1 MILPIV
7 KIGHPTLRAKAK
19 LITEI
24 NDEIK
29 EVIDNMIETM
39 DSFKG
44 IGLAAPQIG
53 ISLSLIIADLTIL
66 EGEGQIIIINPKI
79 IEYEGKEVGEE
90 GCLSIPE
97 INENVKRHKHILIE
111 GLDEEGN
118 PIRIER
124 EDLMARVLQHEIDHL
139 EGILFVDRISMVKK
153 HLIKKKLKQIAQK
166 HNPDEQS
173 IRIYI

>member
-79 IEYEGKEVGEE
+79 IEVGLPPITVINFKAILL
-90 GCLSIPE
+90 CNPHLSIAIAI
-97 INENVKRHKHILIE
+97 INPPTKRKIIELI
-111 GLDEEGN
+111 
-118 PIRIER
+118 
-124 EDLMARVLQHEIDHL
+124 
-139 EGILFVDRISMVKK
+139 
-153 HLIKKKLKQIAQK
+153 
-166 HNPDEQS
+166 
-173 IRIYI
+173 